1 MPPRRTTSCPL
12 APIVVQV
19 RRVFDRARYSCSDL
33 TDEPCRPRCR
43 FPSPDLPVRNKF
55 NCASSG
61 ACCATSSCPS
71 PRRTSH
77 VENDLPCDL
86 SVAHLEDVDQSHFHF
101 AADRKMPIS
110 IFGHLKSNRAVVHHT
125 ILGSDALEWLKGHI
139 AHGRPELP
147 IIILDRLLPRERSV
161 KTVRC
166 RCLPNDIVGEC
177 RKCGLHVVQRLTVK
191 MVHNGRQI
199 LSYSF
204 FVHILLSMSWHN
216 S

>member
-1 MPPRRTTSCPL
+1 MSKTIS
-12 APIVVQV
+12 
-19 RRVFDRARYSCSDL
+19 RAI
-33 TDEPCRPRCR
+33 
-43 FPSPDLPVRNKF
+43 FPSRISKMWTSRISTLLPTGK
-55 NCASSG
+55 CQY
-61 ACCATSSCPS
+61 
-71 PRRTSH
+71 
-77 VENDLPCDL
+77 L
-86 SVAHLEDVDQSHFHF
+86 
-101 AADRKMPIS
+101 
-110 IFGHLKSNRAVVHHT
+110 FGHLKSNRAVVHHT

-147 IIILDRLLPRERSV
+147 IITLDRLLPRERSV

-204 FVHILLSMSWHN
+204 FVHILLSLSWHN
-216 S
+216 GQLLSNAPINTHAKHALQRIG